1 MRYAWHASGTYD
13 RHTRTGG
20 SNGGT
25 MRFETERADPE
36 NAGFSKAHA
45 LAVKALFPALSM
57 ADIIILAGHVAIE
70 HTGGPAVPF
79 SYGRRDFGGCA
90 ASASMAEKESP
101 TIDAMRGTF
110 DRLGFDDKETVALIV
125 LGHQYGRCHGDA
137 SGFEGAWREGLGY
150 PSAYTHGVARGGY
163 RLSPGVLAARN
174 QRQYEMDFGG
184 GEPFMMLVSDMCL
197 WYDEEYR
204 RHLLHYDSHRSEFR
218 RDAALAWKKLT
229 ELGCAGT
236 LVPERETKAA

>member
-1 MRYAWHASGTYD
+1 VDPFIRYAFDPTHWNCY
-13 RHTRTGG
+13 
-20 SNGGT
+20 
-25 MRFETERADPE
+25 ER
-36 NAGFSKAHA
+36 
-45 LAVKALFPALSM
+45 
-57 ADIIILAGHVAIE
+57 
-70 HTGGPAVPF
+70 
-79 SYGRRDFGGCA
+79 
-90 ASASMAEKESP
+90 
-101 TIDAMRGTF
+101 
-110 DRLGFDDKETVALIV
+110 
-125 LGHQYGRCHGDA
+125 
-137 SGFEGAWREGLGY
+137 GLGY

-197 WYDEEYR
+197 WYDEVCSRFFRCDSFLFVLMAHQSLTTHSLLPLPQEYR